1 MALEYVRLRPIS
13 KSNSELSTVDY
24 AYTMSTTP
32 LPIEQQTVE
41 VAPAEPQVKKPR
53 MYKVVMLNDDFT
65 PMDFVVE
72 VLTKFF
78 SMNQEQAVKV
88 MLQVHY
94 DGRGICGVYRFEI
107 AETKAMQVVEYAK
120 TNQHP
125 LQCTVEAN

>member
-1 MALEYVRLRPIS
+1 M
-13 KSNSELSTVDY
+13 STVDY

-32 LPIEQQTVE
+32 LPSEQQTVE

-53 MYKVVMLNDDFT
+53 MFKVVMLNDDFT

-72 VLTKFF
+72 VLNKYF

-88 MLQVHY
+88 MLQVHF
-94 DGRGICGVYRFEI
+94 DGRGICGVFRFEI

-125 LQCTVEAN
+125 LQCTIEAN